1 MRPKTAV
8 STLLALAGVAF
19 VLPAGPARAASPAAA
34 DDWAQLQTILSGIQG
49 RASAPIANVTTP
61 KYTAGMLLGN
71 GDLGVVAGG
80 DKNTNQR
87 FYFGKGDFWGTA
99 WDERNQDMRIAI
111 LSLGNLTVSSPTAST
126 NPAPAYG
133 MTQDLLN
140 AEVRSTV
147 KLGGATVAMRSWTAD
162 SDNAFVT
169 ELSSPAGSPAV
180 PINID
185 LALPGPDSHTTYP
198 TTVGG
203 AGGTIWATR
212 HNNLTGTADPQA
224 AAAIAVRPV
233 GVGFSSTSTSGSH
246 ASGRFTLA
254 GGATVALATVFRS
267 DARAGRG
274 GPTPAALAAQATT
287 RVNGLTDATVAALRA
302 DHRAWW
308 KNFWLKSI
316 VQLGDP
322 TMMAYWYGGLY
333 VMGAASRPGKIA
345 PGMYGQWVTSDATKW
360 PRYWMNYNVEAPFYG
375 VASANHPELIQPY
388 NVQQASEL
396 PWQVNWTAAAG
407 YRGAM
412 WERTTSPLRQY
423 LPTPAPK
430 PVAPTKNPRWTD
442 QKSNGGFAVMPSLMY
457 YDDTQDDAYL
467 RSTLY
472 PNLRALDEFF
482 RDYLTWDGKR
492 FVMARSSA
500 HEDADDL
507 NPNLDLGFIRRIESF
522 LIGASARL
530 GVDAELV
537 PVWQNVLDHLSA
549 YPTGSSNGKTV
560 YLEAE
565 NPPTFHRGDQPINM
579 EGSVF
584 PGENLSVGGDPAQLK
599 IAIDTLQEMNSWGV
613 TAGGNSNN
621 GFPKEFPIAAR
632 VGWPAADL
640 VSKLDAAIRHQWRAS
655 NLTVAQGGGGI
666 ETSGTIEAVD
676 SMLMQSVSGTIRLFA
691 DACWPAAKDA
701 SFKRLRAVGAFTVSA
716 TLTGGVVG
724 PVTLTSEAGRPV
736 RLKNPWK
743 TGTVRVESIDG
754 TAVPFTETGGVIAFA
769 TSTGTSYRI
778 ASLPQR

>member
-1 MRPKTAV
+1 MQARTRIIAATAAA
-8 STLLALAGVAF
+8 LLAATASVVAATTGNAD
-19 VLPAGPARAASPAAA
+19 VRAAA
-34 DDWAQLQTILSGIQG
+34 DDWATVQSILSGIQG
-49 RASAPIANVTTP
+49 RATAPIANVVNP

-80 DKNTNQR
+80 DKTTNQR
-87 FYFGKGDFWGTA
+87 FSFGKGDFWGTA
-99 WDERNQDMRIAI
+99 WDARNNELRPAI
-111 LSLGNLTVSSPTAST
+111 LSLGNLTISSSASSS
-126 NPAPAYG
+126 NPAAAYR

-147 KLGGATVAMRSWTAD
+147 KLGGATVTMRSYTAD
-162 SDNAFVT
+162 SDNTFVT
-169 ELSSPAGSPAV
+169 ELSSPSGSPSV
-180 PINID
+180 PITVD

-203 AGGTIWATR
+203 SGGTIWVTR
-212 HNNLTGTADPQA
+212 RNNLTRASDLQS

-233 GVGFSSTSTSGSH
+233 GVGFSSTSTSGSR
-246 ASGRFTLA
+246 ATGRFTL
-254 GGATVALATVFRS
+254 GGGKTVQLATVFRS
-267 DARAGRG
+267 DARAGSG
-274 GPTPAALAAQATT
+274 GPSAATLAGQARTA
-287 RVNGLTDATVAALRA
+287 VNGLTGAAVTALR
-302 DHRAWW
+302 DGHRAWW

-316 VQLGDP
+316 VQLNDP
-322 TMMAYWYGGLY
+322 TMMAYWYGALY
-333 VMGAASRPGKIA
+333 VMGAASRPGKIV

-360 PRYWMNYNVEAPFYG
+360 PRYWMNYNFEAPFYG

-388 NVQQASEL
+388 NDEEAAEL
-396 PWQVNWTAAAG
+396 PWQTNWTAAAG

-412 WERTTSPLRQY
+412 WQRTTTPFEQFR
-423 LPTPAPK
+423 PAPPK
-430 PVAPTKNPRWTD
+430 APVTGPKNPRWTD

-457 YDDTQDDAYL
+457 YEYTRDDEYL
-467 RSTLY
+467 RTKLY

-482 RDYLTWDGKR
+482 RDYLTWDGTR

-507 NPNLDLGFIRRIESF
+507 NPNLDLGFIRRIETF
-522 LIGASARL
+522 LIGASRQL
-530 GVDAELV
+530 GVDQELV

-549 YPTGSSNGKTV
+549 YPTGTVNGKTV

-584 PGENLSVGGDPAQLK
+584 PGENLYLGGDPAQLK
-599 IAIDTLQEMNSWGV
+599 IAIDTLTEMNSWGV
-613 TAGGNSNN
+613 TSGGNSNN
-621 GFPKEFPIAAR
+621 GFPKEFPVAAR

-640 VSKLDAAIRHQWRAS
+640 VNKLDAAIRYQWRAT

-691 DACWPAAKDA
+691 DADWPAAKDA
-701 SFKRLRAVGAFTVSA
+701 SFTRLRAVGAFTVSA
-716 TLTGGVVG
+716 ALTGGTVG
-724 PVTLTSEAGRPV
+724 PVTITSDAGQPV
-736 RLKNPWK
+736 RLGSPWP
-743 TGTVRVESIDG
+743 GRQVTVTSNG
-754 TAVPFTETGGVIAFA
+754 APVPYTVDGGVISFA
-769 TSTGTSYRI
+769 TTAGSTYQISR
-778 ASLPQR
+778 